1 MSMKMTKEEFMGGLD
16 YDYLCTEE
24 CRLKDIMEV
33 RQYLQDK
40 FPGLAEKV
48 FKTEYLGEWKDDDG
62 RD

>member
-1 MSMKMTKEEFMGGLD
+1 MNELIEQLEALLHSAHKLNEEMVNA
-16 YDYLCTEE
+16 YAENAYL
-24 CRLKDIMEV
+24 

-48 FKTEYLGEWKDDDG
+48 FKTEYLGEWKDDNG